1 MTLFYFKNESVPIQK
16 IYFNFLNTFLQF
28 FPHIF
33 WFLGEILKMKDFYV
47 KIRNLIRL
55 MLLNVF
61 QHFFSLC
68 YLDWVQLWINNW
80 GCWDGNGF
88 FFHIKNVFPIN
99 LIFLSLFFLID
110 WRTCNIPPSL
120 IWVSFPISIFL
131 ESCGGK
137 MQQFLLL

>member
-16 IYFNFLNTFLQF
+16 KVFQFKKKCSNSKKNYFNFLNTFLQF

-33 WFLGEILKMKDFYV
+33 WFLDEILKMKDFYV

-68 YLDWVQLWINNW
+68 YLD
-80 GCWDGNGF
+80 
-88 FFHIKNVFPIN
+88 
-99 LIFLSLFFLID
+99 
-110 WRTCNIPPSL
+110 
-120 IWVSFPISIFL
+120 
-131 ESCGGK
+131 
-137 MQQFLLL
+137 